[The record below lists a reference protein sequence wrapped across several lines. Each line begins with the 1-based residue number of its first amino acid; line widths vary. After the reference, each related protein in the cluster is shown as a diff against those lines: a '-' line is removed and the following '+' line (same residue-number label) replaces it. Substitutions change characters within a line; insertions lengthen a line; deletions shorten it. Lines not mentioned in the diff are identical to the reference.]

1 MRLVRIPVERF
12 VKRIETLRI
21 VEEYA
26 VKLQKTL
33 GRVTVILFGSYARGD
48 YNVWSDIDIIV
59 VSEGFTG
66 RRILDRYDLIPEAP
80 PGVEPILLTPS
91 EFISNLKKASF
102 TEMLR
107 QGTAIIIDDH
117 GLENIVSEKN
127 IKVKSLSDMH
137 AELQRLMLKY
147 SG

>member
-12 VKRIETLRI
+12 VKWIETLRI

-59 VSEGFTG
+59 ISEYFTG

-80 PGVEPILLTPS
+80 PGVEPILLSPS
-91 EFISNLKKASF
+91 EFISNLEKASF
-102 TEMLR
+102 IEMLR
-107 QGTAIIIDDH
+107 DGAVVITDDYRLTDIISKKSIKAKN
-117 GLENIVSEKN
+117 LSEMRME
-127 IKVKSLSDMH
+127 IR
-137 AELQRLMLKY
+137 RLMNKY
-147 SG
+147 AG